1 MDIKDGVTEG
11 KKTKKGA
18 SADCIFHMQKRKIT
32 TLKPVCL
39 YMHRRRKKNNLE
51 DSTDKDKSE
60 ERLLCYCSAADI
72 SAGRQMGN

>member
-1 MDIKDGVTEG
+1 MTEE

-18 SADCIFHMQKRKIT
+18 SADCIFHMQKRKIS

-39 YMHRRRKKNNLE
+39 NMHREEEKKPNLQ

-60 ERLLCYCSAADI
+60 ERLCCCCSAADI
-72 SAGRQMGN
+72 SAGIQMRN